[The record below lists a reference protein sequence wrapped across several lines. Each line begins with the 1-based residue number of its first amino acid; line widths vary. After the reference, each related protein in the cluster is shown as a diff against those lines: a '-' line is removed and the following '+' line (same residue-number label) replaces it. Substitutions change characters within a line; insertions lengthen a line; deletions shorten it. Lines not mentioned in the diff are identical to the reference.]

1 MSGWTREQGKRRNSG
16 GLLEAWAPMEV
27 EVPFIEMGKVEDVSL
42 EGDEGLRV
50 GHICLVRGL
59 EDTWMDM
66 SSKRSDTW
74 IWGSG
79 QR

>member
-1 MSGWTREQGKRRNSG
+1 
-16 GLLEAWAPMEV
+16 MEV

-59 EDTWMDM
+59 EDTWMDR

>member
-1 MSGWTREQGKRRNSG
+1 
-16 GLLEAWAPMEV
+16 MEV
-27 EVPFIEMGKVEDVSL
+27 EVPFVEVGKVEEVSL
-42 EGDEGLRV
+42 EGDDGLRV